1 MNTMSKIKII
11 SCIPALLFLLFGVSY
26 FFFGQRIPLNFVYTF
41 LGAVFIVYGVIK
53 FFCFFSKD
61 MYQLAFQ
68 FDFAMGIFYVVI
80 GLLFYCFKREVQNNF
95 LSMIGFTVFI
105 DAVLKIQTSL
115 EAKRFGMDKWWT
127 ILMLAGLTALAAAL
141 LFVVPPMERLQKYG
155 LIYIFNFM
163 NAMGLLFFL
172 EGCLNLWVVL
182 YTVKESP

>member
-11 SCIPALLFLLFGVSY
+11 SCIPALLFLLFGICY

-41 LGAVFIVYGVIK
+41 LCAVFILYGVIK
-53 FFCFFSKD
+53 FFCYFSKD

-68 FDFAMGIFYVVI
+68 FDFAMGIFYLVT
-80 GLLFYCFKREVQNNF
+80 GFLFYCFQREVQNNF
-95 LSMIGFTVFI
+95 LSIIGFTVFI

-127 ILMLAGLTALAAAL
+127 ILILAGLTALAAL
-141 LFVVPPMERLQKYG
+141 LFVVPPMERLQRYG

-163 NAMGLLFFL
+163 YAMGLIFFL
-172 EGCLNLWVVL
+172 EGFLNLWVVL
-182 YTVKESP
+182 YTVKEIP